1 MKELLKYIKSN
12 YQEGEAIFLKD
23 LKKLNLSYDNLRQKL
38 KKLTDSNNIKRIS
51 DGIYCYGNEPSA
63 EEIITKRFIR
73 RNNLTFGYFINNS
86 LLKRMGMKVENYY
99 DEIVT
104 NDFKALVREI
114 DVLGVKIIV
123 RHSKIAINN
132 DNCYILQLL
141 DLIKNLHS
149 LNISQNKLE
158 KVLGL
163 YIKEHNINKNEVDK
177 YINLYP
183 NITYKN
189 FYKYNIGNIL
199 N

>member
-1 MKELLKYIKSN
+1 
-12 YQEGEAIFLKD
+12 
-23 LKKLNLSYDNLRQKL
+23 
-38 KKLTDSNNIKRIS
+38 
-51 DGIYCYGNEPSA
+51 
-63 EEIITKRFIR
+63 
-73 RNNLTFGYFINNS
+73 
-86 LLKRMGMKVENYY
+86 MKVENYY